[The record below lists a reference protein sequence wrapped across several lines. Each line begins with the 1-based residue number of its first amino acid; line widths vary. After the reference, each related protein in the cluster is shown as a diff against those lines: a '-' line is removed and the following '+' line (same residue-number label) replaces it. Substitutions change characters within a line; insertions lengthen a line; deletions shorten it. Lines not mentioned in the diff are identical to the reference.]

1 MNDSGAARVAALEAL
16 LVEKGVVDPAAVD
29 RVIEHYESDVGPLN
43 GAKVIARA
51 WTDPAYRQR
60 LLADGTR
67 AVAEFGFGGPEAQ
80 MLVAVENTGAPA
92 GRRPARRG
100 AAGALGHPRLDDRRW
115 PRAESHR

>member
-1 MNDSGAARVAALEAL
+1 MNDRGEARVAALEAL
-16 LVEKGVVDPAAVD
+16 LVAKGVVDPAAVD

-80 MLVAVENTGAPA
+80 MLVAVENTRAPA

-100 AAGALGHPRLDDRRW
+100 AAGALGHPRLDDRR
-115 PRAESHR
+115 